1 MRGLSI
7 RILTSLNSHSI
18 LYLQLLALNR
28 LSIDSQAYVRREAA
42 IGLLKVY
49 TYNQNYY
56 RDQMEK
62 EGNLNGNSKSD
73 DENEKDSENEFDL
86 YITEFNDIL
95 AVMLKDPNVFVL
107 LPFYGSILM

>member
-1 MRGLSI
+1 M
-7 RILTSLNSHSI
+7 
-18 LYLQLLALNR
+18 
-28 LSIDSQAYVRREAA
+28 
-42 IGLLKVY
+42 LKVY